1 MTTLYDSN
9 SLPPDQKK
17 DQESQRTTT
26 DPSVS
31 AYLNARREW
40 DERYGDL
47 ITRAKNWRAIGFLCI
62 VLAVFEA
69 AGMIALSMRSKTIPY
84 VVAVDSLGRQVA
96 TGSADEKFTPD
107 DRLRRSALLEWI
119 TDIRTAPRDGVA
131 HAQATDCV

>member
-9 SLPPDQKK
+9 SLPLDQKK

-47 ITRAKNWRAIGFLCI
+47 ITRAKNWRAIGKGNGAFVSTI
-62 VLAVFEA
+62 SGAHVFVGRMA
-69 AGMIALSMRSKTIPY
+69 THMMYKSLSMRG
-84 VVAVDSLGRQVA
+84 AML
-96 TGSADEKFTPD
+96 
-107 DRLRRSALLEWI
+107 RLSSRRMN
-119 TDIRTAPRDGVA
+119 
-131 HAQATDCV
+131 